1 MAIVVEKF
9 KQVVDKIITNVLT
22 NQKEQAKALWDTGA
36 NCCCISYD
44 LVKRLNLKP
53 IGAMP
58 IATPSGT
65 AIYNKYMIDINL
77 PNNIELKDV
86 TVCESEIGAQKIDLI
101 IGMNIINK
109 GDFAISNFN
118 GETKFSFRI
127 PTSADINL

>member
-1 MAIVVEKF
+1 MALVNENFNK
-9 KQVVDKIITNVLT
+9 VVDKIITNVVVNDKST
-22 NQKEQAKALWDTGA
+22 GKALWDTGA

-44 LVKRLNLKP
+44 LVNKLNLKP

-65 AIYNKYMIDINL
+65 AVYNKYMIDIEL
-77 PNNIELKDV
+77 PNNIVLKDV
-86 TVCESEIGAQKIDLI
+86 TVCESEIGAQKLDLI

-109 GDFAISNFN
+109 GDFAISNYN
-118 GETKFSFRI
+118 GKTKFSFRI

>member
-1 MAIVVEKF
+1 MALVNENFNK
-9 KQVVDKIITNVLT
+9 VVDKIITNVVVNDKST
-22 NQKEQAKALWDTGA
+22 GKALWDTGA

-44 LVKRLNLKP
+44 LVNKLNLKP

-65 AIYNKYMIDINL
+65 AVYNKYMIDIEL
-77 PNNIELKDV
+77 PNNIVLKDV
-86 TVCESEIGAQKIDLI
+86 TVCESEIGTQKLDLI

-109 GDFAISNFN
+109 GDFAISNYN
-118 GETKFSFRI
+118 GKTKFSFRI

>member
-1 MAIVVEKF
+1 MAIVVETYN
-9 KQVVDKIITNVLT
+9 QVVDKIITNVIT
-22 NQKEQAKALWDTGA
+22 NHKEQAKALWDTGA

-44 LVKRLNLKP
+44 LVKRLELKP

-65 AIYNKYMIDINL
+65 AIYNKYMIDIEL

-86 TVCESEIGAQKIDLI
+86 TVCESEIGAQKLDLI

-118 GETKFSFRI
+118 GMTKFSFRI
-127 PTSADINL
+127 PTSSDINL

>member
-1 MAIVVEKF
+1 MAILSEKYG
-9 KQVVDKIITNVLT
+9 KVVDRIITSVKINKFEIARV
-22 NQKEQAKALWDTGA
+22 LWDTGA

-44 LVKRLNLKP
+44 LVKKLNLKP

-65 AIYNKYMIDINL
+65 AIYNKYMI
-77 PNNIELKDV
+77 NIELSNGTLLNDV
-86 TVCESEIGAQKIDLI
+86 TVCESEIGAQKLDLI

-118 GETKFSFRI
+118 SETKFSFRI
-127 PTSADINL
+127 PTSANIEL